1 MDARAFGK
9 LVFVIIHHF
18 PQISNIAFL
27 FFSKNSL
34 HFENSCYNIS
44 WSWACSAAGSAKGSV
59 FCHIYNF
66 ILLYSS
72 VPLLEL
78 LIWARSLVW
87 ESVRFA
93 SVRSSVRSRLG
104 PPKLEIAAVFTAAI
118 SHLTT
123 EIPQTDFCFDH
134 LAGTPFRECPSFLFT
149 APQILSRALIQKHQT
164 GHQNP
169 LDRKF
174 II

>member
-1 MDARAFGK
+1 MHLL
-9 LVFVIIHHF
+9 LVQHFHQTIHRS
-18 PQISNIAFL
+18 PWA
-27 FFSKNSL
+27 
-34 HFENSCYNIS
+34 ENLPHC
-44 WSWACSAAGSAKGSV
+44 
-59 FCHIYNF
+59 
-66 ILLYSS
+66 
-72 VPLLEL
+72 
-78 LIWARSLVW
+78 

-104 PPKLEIAAVFTAAI
+104 PPKLEIAAVKTAAI
-118 SHLTT
+118 SHSTT

-174 II
+174 IVSFLLSHLAADALCLLLIEGIQTIHLQLFAQSPGQFESGHKAGQGSLLPQQMLQKPKTSENR